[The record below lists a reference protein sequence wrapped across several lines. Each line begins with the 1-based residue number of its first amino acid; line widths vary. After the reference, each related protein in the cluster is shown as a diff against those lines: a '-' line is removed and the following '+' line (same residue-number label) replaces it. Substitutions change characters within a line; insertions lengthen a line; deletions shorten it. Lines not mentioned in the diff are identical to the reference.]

1 MVLENHN
8 ELWLNERFNKC
19 KKADGLFIIF
29 VKSINKSSK
38 MEKKVSILKWFFGG
52 MLFIVLLSWN
62 VNKKPMREFYQLTV
76 YHFKN
81 AEQEKVLD
89 NYFQSALLPALHR
102 MKINNVG
109 VFKSWANDTVTDKLI
124 YVFIPLKSL
133 EMVTELPSK
142 LKADVNYA
150 SAGAEY
156 LDAAYSDPPYSRME
170 TILLRAFP
178 LAPEMQLPSLQSAKK
193 ERVYELRSYESAT
206 EKKFENKVQMFNQGD
221 EIGLFKKL
229 NFNAIFYSE
238 VISGSKMPNLMYMT
252 SFENKAA
259 RDEHWKTFV
268 SDPYWK
274 NLSSMPEYQN
284 NVSHIDISFLYPA
297 DYSDF

>member
-1 MVLENHN
+1 
-8 ELWLNERFNKC
+8 
-19 KKADGLFIIF
+19 
-29 VKSINKSSK
+29 
-38 MEKKVSILKWFFGG
+38 MEKKVSVLKWFLGG
-52 MLFIVLLSWN
+52 MFFIILLSWN
-62 VNKKPMREFYQLTV
+62 VNRKPMREFYQLTV

-89 NYFQSALLPALHR
+89 NYFQNALLPALHR
-102 MKINNVG
+102 IKINNVG
-109 VFKSWANDTVTDKLI
+109 VFKSWSNDTLTDKLV
-124 YVFIPLKSL
+124 YVFIPFRSL

-142 LKADVNYA
+142 LRADANYA

-156 LDAAYSDPPYSRME
+156 LNAAYNDPPYSRME

-178 LAPEMQLPSLQSAKK
+178 LAPQMQLPLLQSAKK
-193 ERVYELRSYESAT
+193 DRVYELRSYESAT
-206 EKKFENKVQMFNQGD
+206 EKKFENKVRMFNDGD

-238 VISGSKMPNLMYMT
+238 VIAGSKMPNLMYMT

-268 SDPYWK
+268 SDPFWK
-274 NLSSMPEYQN
+274 NLSAMPEYQN
-284 NVSHIDISFLYPA
+284 NVSHIDITFLYPV

>member
-1 MVLENHN
+1 M
-8 ELWLNERFNKC
+8 
-19 KKADGLFIIF
+19 G
-29 VKSINKSSK
+29 
-38 MEKKVSILKWFFGG
+38 KKVSMLKLFSGG
-52 MLFIVLLSWN
+52 MFLMTLLSWD
-62 VNKKPMREFYQLTV
+62 VNKKPMREFYQLSV
-76 YHFKN
+76 YHFKS

-89 NYFQSALLPALHR
+89 NYFQNALLPALHR

-109 VFKSWANDTVTDKLI
+109 VFKSWANDTVADKLI

-133 EMVTELPSK
+133 EMVSELPSK
-142 LKADVNYA
+142 LKEDAAYV
-150 SAGAEY
+150 SAGTGY
-156 LDAAYSDPPYSRME
+156 LDAAYNNPPYLRME

-178 LAPEMQLPSLQSAKK
+178 LAPRMQLPSLQSAKK
-193 ERVYELRSYESAT
+193 DRVYELRSYESPT

-221 EIGLFKKL
+221 EIGLFKRL

-238 VISGSKMPNLMYMT
+238 VIAGSKMPNLMYMT
-252 SFENKAA
+252 SFENKSA
-259 RDEHWKTFV
+259 RDEHWKTFG

-284 NVSHIDISFLYPA
+284 NVSHIDITFLYPA